1 MIWPLGHGLI
11 ATGLSVA
18 DDGQGI
24 LILKAVPNH
33 IVRPDWQS
41 KSKIDPEEFDNLD
54 GPQTALVF
62 KDTGA
67 IDRMIGSLETL
78 RKEMSK

>member
-11 ATGLSVA
+11 ATGLSIA

-24 LILKAVPNH
+24 LILKAVPDH
-33 IVRPDWQS
+33 IARPDWQS
-41 KSKIDPEEFDNLD
+41 ASQIDPEEFDKLD
-54 GPQTALVF
+54 GPRTALVF
-62 KDTGA
+62 KDTSA

-78 RKEMSK
+78 KKEMSK